1 MQQVSCVMSY
11 LDTLL
16 VYCLSLTLSR
26 CTNLSFA
33 DAKYAKQLKGKI
45 DSMASHWRKRKRI
58 TTEFILRM
66 EEATDG
72 TINMKKIAKG
82 DGPIEIETDE
92 AAIKGAKAWGSRKKA
107 KIVSK
112 PKGGLKPRNGASAS
126 SAALVG
132 DENLIGV
139 VLDAKGVPQRVFL
152 NEKEE

>member
-1 MQQVSCVMSY
+1 M
-11 LDTLL
+11 
-16 VYCLSLTLSR
+16 
-26 CTNLSFA
+26 NLSFT

-45 DSMASHWRKRKRI
+45 DKMASHWRKRKRI

-66 EEATDG
+66 EDATDG

-112 PKGGLKPRNGASAS
+112 NGGLKPRNGASAS

-139 VLDAKGVPQRVFL
+139 MLDAKGVPQRVFL

>member
-1 MQQVSCVMSY
+1 M
-11 LDTLL
+11 
-16 VYCLSLTLSR
+16 
-26 CTNLSFA
+26 NLSFT

-45 DSMASHWRKRKRI
+45 DKMASHWRKRKRI

-66 EEATDG
+66 EDATDG

-112 PKGGLKPRNGASAS
+112 SGGLKPRNGASAPS
-126 SAALVG
+126 TALVG

>member
-1 MQQVSCVMSY
+1 M
-11 LDTLL
+11 
-16 VYCLSLTLSR
+16 
-26 CTNLSFA
+26 NLSFT

-45 DSMASHWRKRKRI
+45 DKMASHWRKRKRI

-66 EEATDG
+66 EDATDG

-82 DGPIEIETDE
+82 DGPIEIETYE

-112 PKGGLKPRNGASAS
+112 KGGLKPRNGASAPS
-126 SAALVG
+126 TALVG